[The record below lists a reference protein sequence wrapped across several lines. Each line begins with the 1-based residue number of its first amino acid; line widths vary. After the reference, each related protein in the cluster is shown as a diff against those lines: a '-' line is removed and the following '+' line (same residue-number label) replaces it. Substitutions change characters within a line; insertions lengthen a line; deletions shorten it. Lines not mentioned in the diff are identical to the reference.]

1 MTGAF
6 ILLGGMLAFATL
18 IGLMD
23 LLAERHDRAARRQG
37 KQV

>member
-6 ILLGGMLAFATL
+6 ILIGGMLAFATV

-23 LLAERHDRAARRQG
+23 LLAERHNRALRRQG
-37 KQV
+37 KQT

>member
-6 ILLGGMLAFATL
+6 ILIGGMLAFATV

-23 LLAERHDRAARRQG
+23 LLAERHNRAARRQG
-37 KQV
+37 KRV